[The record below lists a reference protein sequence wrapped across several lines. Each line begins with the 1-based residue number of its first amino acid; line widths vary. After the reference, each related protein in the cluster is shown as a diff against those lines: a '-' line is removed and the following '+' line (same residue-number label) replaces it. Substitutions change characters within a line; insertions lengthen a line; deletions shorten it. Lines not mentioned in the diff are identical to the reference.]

1 MEDHAKVTKHNTKGI
16 LKPLQKKKK
25 KKTGIDLPKFV
36 IERDQGSA
44 LKAIPSYILST
55 FIS

>member
-1 MEDHAKVTKHNTKGI
+1 MEDHAKVTKHNTKGT
-16 LKPLQKKKK
+16 LKPLQK

>member
-1 MEDHAKVTKHNTKGI
+1 MEDHAKVTKPYTKGT
-16 LKPLQKKKK
+16 LKPLQKK
-25 KKTGIDLPKFV
+25 TGIDLSKFV

-44 LKAIPSYILST
+44 LKAIPSYILSI